1 MPSRLISTRTTASI
15 TVSSG
20 PRMYIVSRIGR
31 ATASETRSGA
41 LIAMVFGSTSAK
53 ITTSTVITAVA

>member
-1 MPSRLISTRTTASI
+1 MPSIFISNRTIAST

-20 PRMYIVSRIGR
+20 PSRKTITFIGR
-31 ATASETRSGA
+31 ATSNATRSGA

-53 ITTSTVITAVA
+53 ITTIAVITAVA